1 MMKEQRGE
9 RIFIAFQDF
18 SHASL
23 PSKTFSNYG
32 GLLASH
38 FLLDVWPNCGHRRR
52 PWAAPSATCLFA
64 HAYKSENNRYPVSVT
79 EDSLRLNVA
88 KLQLPK
94 VIKVTRFFWPPPK
107 WSCYQTNRSPTIGQT
122 NLSNPKYSRSLQS
135 LSIYNYFR
143 FPYSKRT

>member
-9 RIFIAFQDF
+9 RSFVTFQDF

-122 NLSNPKYSRSLQS
+122 NLSNSQIFQVITESKYL
-135 LSIYNYFR
+135 
-143 FPYSKRT
+143 